1 MGRFKLFFLALVAVA
16 SLLLGGCGDDNNTI
30 VVVPYNGKF
39 IYANNDAAVNSVSAF
54 AIRSNGTLVELA
66 GSPFATGGAGSLGG
80 YYASNKIALARTKK
94 LLFASN
100 AADSTVTV
108 YAMNSATGELA
119 AIGLPVASGG
129 TMGSGGTLAVDANEN
144 FLFVGNSGTNNISVF
159 AIAADGTLTPV
170 PASPFTI
177 GAGIDA
183 AGLTL
188 NSVGST
194 LYIGAPVANLLVVMD
209 VAADG
214 SLTPVAGSPF
224 AFDTNSFALVSSTLA
239 VGGTAGG
246 IISSYNIDSNGDP
259 VLLDSLTVAVSN
271 NQCVSA
277 TRRGSLAILSGGNTN
292 GISMVNLESNGTLS
306 LVAGSPFPTSTLTS
320 GYAIANPSGKF
331 LYATES
337 DFAGINQIEAF
348 VIDSAGALTT
358 LGTYALD
365 SLGYTT
371 SVVIY

>member
-1 MGRFKLFFLALVAVA
+1 MRSFKHLLLAMVAVA
-16 SLLLGGCGDDNNTI
+16 GLLLGGCGDDNDTI
-30 VVVPYNGKF
+30 VVFPNNGKF
-39 IYANNDAAVNSVSAF
+39 LYANNDATVNSVSAF
-54 AIRSNGTLVELA
+54 AIRANGTLVELA
-66 GSPFATGGAGSLGG
+66 GSPFATGGAGSIGG

-100 AADSTVTV
+100 AADSTISVF
-108 YAMNSATGELA
+108 AMSSVSGELV

-129 TMGSGGTLAVDANEN
+129 TMSSGGTLAVDANEN

-170 PASPFTI
+170 LGSPFSI

-194 LYIGAPVANLLVVMD
+194 LYIGAPAANLLVVMD
-209 VAADG
+209 VAVDG
-214 SLTPVAGSPF
+214 TLTQVAGSPF

-246 IISSYNIDSNGDP
+246 ILSSYNIDSNGDP
-259 VLLDSLTVAVSN
+259 VLLDTLTLAGSN

-277 TRRGSLAILSGGNTN
+277 TRSGSLAILSGGGTN
-292 GISMVNLESNGTLS
+292 GIAMINLASNGTLS
-306 LVAGSPFPTSTLTS
+306 LVAGSPFPTSTATS
-320 GYAIANPSGKF
+320 GYAIASPNGKVLF
-331 LYATES
+331 ATEA
-337 DFAGINQIEAF
+337 DFGGINQIETF
-348 VIDSAGALTT
+348 VIDSDGALTT
-358 LGTYALD
+358 RGTYPLD

-371 SVVIY
+371 SLVIY